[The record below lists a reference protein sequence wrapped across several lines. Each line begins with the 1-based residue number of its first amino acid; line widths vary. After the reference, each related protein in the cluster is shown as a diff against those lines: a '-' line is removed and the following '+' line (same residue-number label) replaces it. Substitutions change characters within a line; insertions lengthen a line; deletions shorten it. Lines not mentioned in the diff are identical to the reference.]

1 MGLAIH
7 NLIESVCNPSG
18 RFKMLDGIRVKTDS
32 KGDPVFLYKDRSVCF
47 WVDWNGNGYVLKC
60 FLHCQESDKASLQQ
74 IAEYLEGINSPFL
87 VDYVYLND
95 EMLVFDDSGNSYYI
109 DVVLMGYSSEM
120 VPMDEFLDRA
130 AKRGDRQAVE
140 RLLDDFC
147 RMAVWLINDRI
158 VHGAIRA
165 SNVLVASDG
174 TVRLINYESMRI
186 PPSGSMH
193 GSVIDNDNIVVANLA
208 LALRVLRD
216 DPSLFY
222 TLRGNSMFRLPIL
235 RSSLLPMFA
244 HAAQKSGC
252 VPMQALV
259 EMLSTCNHTL
269 HSRRELSEVLEA
281 LTADRTPVTVDLSKI
296 AIDSEEETYMHEMA
310 CENERKLRD
319 NSFKAQYS
327 WVGEMSEA
335 LTSAEQNGKWGYIDG
350 EGRVVLPFQYKWAS
364 DFAEGRAVVVAPSGT
379 YALIDKTGREILPA
393 MYELMEWDAVHGVV
407 KVSYEGVFGL
417 ADRNGTEIVPLQY
430 DWMGDTDNSL
440 ILVRDEAGR
449 CGYIRHDG
457 KQAIALQYDDAYDFD
472 EQNKALVVLG
482 DRSFY
487 IDLEGNEL
495 FEADEMKVAR

>member
-130 AKRGDRQAVE
+130 AKRGDRQAVD

-259 EMLSTCNHTL
+259 EMLSTC
-269 HSRRELSEVLEA
+269 
-281 LTADRTPVTVDLSKI
+281 
-296 AIDSEEETYMHEMA
+296 
-310 CENERKLRD
+310 
-319 NSFKAQYS
+319 
-327 WVGEMSEA
+327 
-335 LTSAEQNGKWGYIDG
+335 
-350 EGRVVLPFQYKWAS
+350 
-364 DFAEGRAVVVAPSGT
+364 
-379 YALIDKTGREILPA
+379 
-393 MYELMEWDAVHGVV
+393 
-407 KVSYEGVFGL
+407 
-417 ADRNGTEIVPLQY
+417 
-430 DWMGDTDNSL
+430 
-440 ILVRDEAGR
+440 
-449 CGYIRHDG
+449 
-457 KQAIALQYDDAYDFD
+457 
-472 EQNKALVVLG
+472 
-482 DRSFY
+482 
-487 IDLEGNEL
+487 
-495 FEADEMKVAR
+495 

>member
-1 MGLAIH
+1 
-7 NLIESVCNPSG
+7 
-18 RFKMLDGIRVKTDS
+18 
-32 KGDPVFLYKDRSVCF
+32 
-47 WVDWNGNGYVLKC
+47 
-60 FLHCQESDKASLQQ
+60 
-74 IAEYLEGINSPFL
+74 
-87 VDYVYLND
+87 
-95 EMLVFDDSGNSYYI
+95 
-109 DVVLMGYSSEM
+109 
-120 VPMDEFLDRA
+120 
-130 AKRGDRQAVE
+130 
-140 RLLDDFC
+140 
-147 RMAVWLINDRI
+147 
-158 VHGAIRA
+158 
-165 SNVLVASDG
+165 
-174 TVRLINYESMRI
+174 
-186 PPSGSMH
+186 
-193 GSVIDNDNIVVANLA
+193 
-208 LALRVLRD
+208 
-216 DPSLFY
+216 
-222 TLRGNSMFRLPIL
+222 
-235 RSSLLPMFA
+235 
-244 HAAQKSGC
+244 
-252 VPMQALV
+252 
-259 EMLSTCNHTL
+259 MLSTCNHTL

-327 WVGEMSEA
+327 WVGGMSEA
-335 LTSAEQNGKWGYIDG
+335 LISAEQNGKWGYIDG

>member
-1 MGLAIH
+1 
-7 NLIESVCNPSG
+7 
-18 RFKMLDGIRVKTDS
+18 
-32 KGDPVFLYKDRSVCF
+32 
-47 WVDWNGNGYVLKC
+47 
-60 FLHCQESDKASLQQ
+60 
-74 IAEYLEGINSPFL
+74 
-87 VDYVYLND
+87 
-95 EMLVFDDSGNSYYI
+95 
-109 DVVLMGYSSEM
+109 
-120 VPMDEFLDRA
+120 
-130 AKRGDRQAVE
+130 
-140 RLLDDFC
+140 
-147 RMAVWLINDRI
+147 
-158 VHGAIRA
+158 
-165 SNVLVASDG
+165 
-174 TVRLINYESMRI
+174 
-186 PPSGSMH
+186 MH

-327 WVGEMSEA
+327 WVGGMSEA
-335 LTSAEQNGKWGYIDG
+335 LISAEQNGKWGYIDG

-407 KVSYEGVFGL
+407 KVSYE
-417 ADRNGTEIVPLQY
+417 AYSAWPIATERRSY
-430 DWMGDTDNSL
+430 
-440 ILVRDEAGR
+440 R
-449 CGYIRHDG
+449 CNTTGWAIPTIR
-457 KQAIALQYDDAYDFD
+457 
-472 EQNKALVVLG
+472 
-482 DRSFY
+482 
-487 IDLEGNEL
+487 
-495 FEADEMKVAR
+495 

>member
-327 WVGEMSEA
+327 WVGGMSEA
-335 LTSAEQNGKWGYIDG
+335 LISACLLYTS
-350 EGRVVLPFQYKWAS
+350 
-364 DFAEGRAVVVAPSGT
+364 
-379 YALIDKTGREILPA
+379 
-393 MYELMEWDAVHGVV
+393 DA
-407 KVSYEGVFGL
+407 
-417 ADRNGTEIVPLQY
+417 
-430 DWMGDTDNSL
+430 
-440 ILVRDEAGR
+440 
-449 CGYIRHDG
+449 
-457 KQAIALQYDDAYDFD
+457 
-472 EQNKALVVLG
+472 
-482 DRSFY
+482 
-487 IDLEGNEL
+487 
-495 FEADEMKVAR
+495 ADE

>member
-130 AKRGDRQAVE
+130 AKRGDRQAVD

-327 WVGEMSEA
+327 WVGGMSEA
-335 LTSAEQNGKWGYIDG
+335 LISAEPERQVGIHRRRRPGRAAVSVQMGQRLRRRPGGRRRPVRDVCADRQDGPGNFARHVRIDG
-350 EGRVVLPFQYKWAS
+350 MGRGARSGQSLLRRRIRP
-364 DFAEGRAVVVAPSGT
+364 GRSQ
-379 YALIDKTGREILPA
+379 
-393 MYELMEWDAVHGVV
+393 
-407 KVSYEGVFGL
+407 
-417 ADRNGTEIVPLQY
+417 RNGDRTVANTTGWAIP
-430 DWMGDTDNSL
+430 T
-440 ILVRDEAGR
+440 
-449 CGYIRHDG
+449 IR
-457 KQAIALQYDDAYDFD
+457 
-472 EQNKALVVLG
+472 
-482 DRSFY
+482 
-487 IDLEGNEL
+487 
-495 FEADEMKVAR
+495 